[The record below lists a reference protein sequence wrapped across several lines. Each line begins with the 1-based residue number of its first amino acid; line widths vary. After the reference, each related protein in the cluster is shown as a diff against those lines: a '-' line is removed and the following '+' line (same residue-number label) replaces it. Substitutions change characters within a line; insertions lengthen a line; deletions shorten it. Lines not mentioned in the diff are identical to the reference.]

1 MAECVAL
8 TQNFVS
14 VVELPCVLEFMKRAP
29 DQISGFKSSIP
40 AEQLYDQFA
49 TRLRDYDPALAE
61 MALEKARAI
70 EASRASHDKA
80 RPHGDWRQRL
90 CGAGREHGSAGPA
103 HGAADGAV
111 NGASGD
117 GKGATNGAPWSLA
130 AELDEDALGDDPW

>member
-1 MAECVAL
+1 MAL

-40 AEQLYDQFA
+40 AAQLYDQFA
-49 TRLRDYDPALAE
+49 KRLHDYDPALAE
-61 MALEKARAI
+61 MALGKVSAI

-90 CGAGREHGSAGPA
+90 CGAGSEHGSASPA
-103 HGAADGAV
+103 DGAANGAV

-117 GKGATNGAPWSLA
+117 VNGATNDAPWSLA
-130 AELDEDALGDDPW
+130 AELDQEELGDVPW